1 MPLLFGFDLG
11 LASAQVVAPAADTAA
26 TSSSTIY
33 LQGTLLGGNK
43 YVLDGVHHA
52 AGGSFGKLRDALVD
66 VPEAYDIAG
75 VGSRIVTQ
83 GRIISLL
90 GAAIGAST
98 FFVHG
103 ETWELSLSI
112 GGFAIA
118 GIGGAIQMKGRNRI
132 NEAVW
137 LYNEAMN
144 DPSSRTPPVIP
155 SAGEESLP

>member
-1 MPLLFGFDLG
+1 MPLLYGFHVRPAL
-11 LASAQVVAPAADTAA
+11 SQVVAPTSDTSA

-52 AGGSFGKLRDALVD
+52 AGGSFGKLRDALVV
-66 VPEAYDIAG
+66 VPDAYEVAG
-75 VGSRIVTQ
+75 VGCRIVTH

-118 GIGGAIQMKGRNRI
+118 GLGGAIQMKGRNRI

-137 LYNEAMN
+137 IYNE
-144 DPSSRTPPVIP
+144 SVIDDRMIDDR
-155 SAGEESLP
+155 